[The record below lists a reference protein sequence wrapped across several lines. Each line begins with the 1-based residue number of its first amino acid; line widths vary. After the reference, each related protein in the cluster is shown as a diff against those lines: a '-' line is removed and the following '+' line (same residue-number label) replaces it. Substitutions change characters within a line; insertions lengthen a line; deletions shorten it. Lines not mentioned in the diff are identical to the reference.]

1 MALALTDWDATCA
14 RAKKK
19 LKEDSCLLAEID
31 GKKPKDP
38 HGSEPS
44 SGELL
49 SCSAGGIDLVTA
61 ATAVTCELSRQASSK
76 SLGGSCGEFI

>member
-14 RAKKK
+14 KAKKK

-31 GKKPKDP
+31 GKKPKNI
-38 HGSEPS
+38 HGIEQS
-44 SGELL
+44 SGDLL

-61 ATAVTCELSRQASSK
+61 ATAVTCELSRQASCK
-76 SLGGSCGEFI
+76 TLAGSCSEFI